1 VLNKLIYN
9 IVRNGA
15 VFPVEK
21 KHLKKDINP
30 HNLFKSFSRIKAVV
44 ADESSFDILRDISG

>member
-1 VLNKLIYN
+1 MLNKLIYN